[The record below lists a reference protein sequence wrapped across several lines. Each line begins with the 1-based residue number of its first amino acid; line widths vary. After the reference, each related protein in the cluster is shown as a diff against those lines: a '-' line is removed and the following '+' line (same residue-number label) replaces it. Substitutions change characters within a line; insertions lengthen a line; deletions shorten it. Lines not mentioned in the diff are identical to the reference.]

1 MSLGSASYLRKVL
14 TCYWYFIFFAME
26 LQSFLGIVSPC
37 SPQGSTPL
45 PFHCALNYS
54 MCITPS
60 NTLCYGCAS
69 DPVWKSCALCEM
81 QVSLPKFWDKVVFFF
96 LRVCED
102 FYVKKQV
109 ILYALLIVIKQVNT
123 QKRTQLFCI
132 KLFVLVGYADVLE
145 RE

>member
-1 MSLGSASYLRKVL
+1 MDVQV
-14 TCYWYFIFFAME
+14 I
-26 LQSFLGIVSPC
+26 
-37 SPQGSTPL
+37 
-45 PFHCALNYS
+45 
-54 MCITPS
+54 
-60 NTLCYGCAS
+60 
-69 DPVWKSCALCEM
+69 LCENHVLCVKCKLVY
-81 QVSLPKFWDKVVFFF
+81 QSSGIKLSFFF